1 VEESVVDNLLGFPHK
16 WVDFAQDL
24 LALYSAVLE
33 VEVVGESRVPNVA
46 EAIRVSVVE
55 EADVG
60 ELSNFVFVDSESV
73 GKPFSATEV
82 ASVFLC
88 DILLPV

>member
-1 VEESVVDNLLGFPHK
+1 LTSLRIYC
-16 WVDFAQDL
+16 
-24 LALYSAVLE
+24 ALYSAVLE
-33 VEVVGESRVPNVA
+33 VEVVGESRVPDVA
-46 EAIRVSVVE
+46 EARRVSVVE

-60 ELSNFVFVDSESV
+60 ELGDFVFVDSESV

-88 DILLPV
+88 DILLPILARPRGTSLKTILG